1 MYSYHASIALALM
14 QHSLLANL
22 QNQIAQLQQARQ
34 SVGEP
39 VSTGCA
45 ALDRLLPRR
54 GLRRGVLVEWL
65 AADGSGAVTLA
76 LRAAQ
81 EACREGG
88 ILVVTDRHRRVYPP
102 ALGVYG
108 LELSQ
113 VVFVHPRNRRDQLWA
128 LNQSLCS
135 RAVAA
140 VLCWPETLDD
150 RAFRRLQ
157 LSAEQGESLGLL
169 MRPVSVRGH
178 PTWSELQL
186 LVEALPTI
194 GQGAKAP
201 RRLRVEVARSRNGP
215 SGASVELEFDD
226 ETGSLEESRLVHLA
240 PQLAAAT
247 T

>member
-1 MYSYHASIALALM
+1 MYSYASMLANFM
-14 QHSLLANL
+14 QASLLTSL
-22 QNQIAQLQQARQ
+22 QNEIARFEQARQ
-34 SVGEP
+34 PVGEP

-45 ALDRLLPRR
+45 ALDRLLPWH
-54 GLRRGVLVEWL
+54 GLRRGTLVEWL
-65 AADGSGAVTLA
+65 AADGNGAVTLA

-88 ILVVTDRHRRVYPP
+88 ILVVTDRHRQIYPL
-102 ALGVYG
+102 AVGAYG

-128 LNQSLCS
+128 MNQSLRSC
-135 RAVAA
+135 AVAA

-157 LSAEQGESLGLL
+157 LSAEEGESLGLL
-169 MRPVSVRGH
+169 MRPMSVRGR

-186 LVEALPTI
+186 VVEALPTVP
-194 GQGAKAP
+194 QGAKAP

-215 SGASVELEFDD
+215 SGGWVELEFDD
-226 ETGSLEESRLVHLA
+226 ETGNAPTPRLVHLA
-240 PQLAAAT
+240 PQLAART